1 MKWFKIIDV
10 ISPFIITLLR
20 EAKGQKMNDV
30 MNKIVIGVTIAVSA
44 GAVASVIQAN
54 SDIAVLKGF
63 MEKGSRYTQMDA
75 DKDIQQIQNQLE
87 SLRETHDIAI
97 RNEARLESVVNMLQ
111 RIEFTVNEDANRN

>member
-111 RIEFTVNEDANRN
+111 RIEFTVNEDANRG

>member
-1 MKWFKIIDV
+1 
-10 ISPFIITLLR
+10 
-20 EAKGQKMNDV
+20 MNDV
-30 MNKIVIGVTIAVSA
+30 LNKIVIGVTIAVSA

-63 MEKGSRYTQMDA
+63 MEKGSRYTQLDA

-87 SLRETHDIAI
+87 NLRETHDIAI

-111 RIEFTVNEDANRN
+111 RIEFTVNEDANRG